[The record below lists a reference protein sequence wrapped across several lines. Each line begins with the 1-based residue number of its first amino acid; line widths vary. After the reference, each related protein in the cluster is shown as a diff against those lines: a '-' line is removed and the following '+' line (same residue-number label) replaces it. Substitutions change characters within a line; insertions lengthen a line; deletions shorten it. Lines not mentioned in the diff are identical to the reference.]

1 LNDVDDS
8 ERLGDLLDGH
18 INTQLIAAA
27 VRFGIPDLLGDDDV
41 AEEQLSV
48 ATGMSPAM
56 LHRFLYALQNLG
68 LVEPAT
74 DSRWRGTAMTRH
86 LRRDTGSLYGHALM
100 AGNLYYEA
108 WADLDFS
115 LCTGRSAFER
125 RHGGSLWDHLDADQE
140 AAAAFTRTM
149 RWNTERTIDALLD
162 IYPFQSSGVLAD
174 IGAGDGTVTTAL
186 LTRFPGMRAI
196 VFEQRSVLENTRRS
210 VQERGL
216 GERCTFVAGDFLD
229 GVPEGA
235 DLYLLKS
242 VIHNW
247 DDTAALHILRNCR
260 RAMAGDAR
268 LLLVEHAVDTAD
280 PVGSAMRDMIM
291 LVLFGSQDR
300 TAGEYSRLL
309 TVAGFD
315 VKPALSGPAGL
326 RLLEAIPG

>member
-1 LNDVDDS
+1 LSDFDDS

-27 VRFGIPDLLGDDDV
+27 VRFGIPDLLGEDVV
-41 AEEQLSV
+41 AEDRLGD
-48 ATGMSPAM
+48 ATGMSPAI
-56 LHRFLYALQNLG
+56 LRRFLYALHNLG
-68 LVEPAT
+68 LVEPAS
-74 DSRWRGTAMTRH
+74 DGNWRGTAMTRH

-125 RHGGSLWDHLDADQE
+125 RHGGSLWDRLGADQE
-140 AAAAFTRTM
+140 TAAAFTRTM
-149 RWNTERTIDALLD
+149 RWNTERTVGALLGL
-162 IYPFQSSGVLAD
+162 YPFHSSGLIAD
-174 IGAGDGTVTTAL
+174 IGAGDGTVTAAL

-196 VFEQRSVLENTRRS
+196 VFEQPSVLESTRRS
-210 VQERGL
+210 VQEQGL
-216 GERCTFVAGDFLD
+216 CERCSFVAGDFLD

-247 DDTAALHILRNCR
+247 DDIAALRILRNCR
-260 RAMAGDAR
+260 QAMAGTAR
-268 LLLVEHAVDTAD
+268 LLLIEHAADTAD

-309 TVAGFD
+309 AAAGFE
-315 VKPALSGPAGL
+315 VKPPLSGPAGL